1 MLYNKPLE
9 KIIISSVENKSSA
22 SLIFIGE
29 RGTLKTFSSELIIS
43 NFLKDY
49 ESYIPFNH
57 NDIYVVGSYY
67 YRLAYRFFEKNL
79 SRIISNPKLNE
90 FFLRFV
96 GFCIANRKLI
106 DDKGIVPSIIYKLNE
121 IRSSEGGLKEKQVK
135 SLLSDLEV
143 VISKLEKIRSI
154 GIDISREVIEF
165 VSRTSFSGYKFV
177 IFSEF
182 ENLTLDAQ
190 NSLLKTVE
198 EPPKGVFF
206 ILLTSNYNK
215 VLPTIRSRTFKI
227 SFLRLKGSDIKFIS
241 ENIDED
247 KYYSIYDIMVDN
259 IYDIKIGFL
268 NKFIS
273 TLSSGDLDSAMKF
286 SEEVSDDE
294 ILVEKFFEV
303 ASKVLRSI
311 LEFRAKIS
319 GLDVQLDK
327 ETLNLLPKEIL
338 DKFTISKLYKLQSY
352 LDEGYRSVYTFN
364 INPRYVITN
373 FFVEAFS

>member
-9 KIIISSVENKSSA
+9 KIIISSVENKSSV

-29 RGTLKTFSSELIIS
+29 RGTLKTFSSELVIS

-49 ESYIPFNH
+49 DSYIPFNH

-67 YRLAYRFFEKNL
+67 YRLAYRFFENNL

-90 FFLRFV
+90 FFVRFV
-96 GFCIANRKLI
+96 GFCIANRKLT
-106 DDKGIVPSIIYKLNE
+106 DDKGIVSSIIYKLNE
-121 IRSSEGGLKEKQVK
+121 IRSSGREFKEKQVK

-143 VISKLEKIRSI
+143 VVSKLEKIRSI
-154 GIDISREVIEF
+154 GIDVSREVIEF

-206 ILLTSNYNK
+206 ILLTSNYDK
-215 VLPTIRSRTFKI
+215 ILPTIRSRTFKI

-268 NKFIS
+268 NKFAS

-303 ASKVLRSI
+303 ASKVLKSI

-327 ETLNLLPKEIL
+327 EILHLLPKEIL

-352 LDEGYRSVYTFN
+352 LDEGYRNIHTFN

>member
-1 MLYNKPLE
+1 MLYSKPLE
-9 KIIISSVENKSSA
+9 RIILSSVENKSSA
-22 SLIFIGE
+22 SLIFIGD
-29 RGTLKTFSSELIIS
+29 RGTLKTFSSEIVIS

-67 YRLAYRFFEKNL
+67 YKLVYKFFEKNL
-79 SRIISNPKLNE
+79 SRIISNPTLKD
-90 FFLRFV
+90 FFVRFV
-96 GFCIANRKLI
+96 GFCIANRKLA
-106 DDKGIVPSIIYKLNE
+106 DDKGVVPSIIYELDE
-121 IRSSEGGLKEKQVK
+121 IRNGKEVKEKQVK
-135 SLLSDLEV
+135 SLLSNLEV
-143 VISKLEKIRSI
+143 VVSKLEKIRSV
-154 GIDISREVIEF
+154 GIDVSREVIEF

-182 ENLTLDAQ
+182 ENVTPDAQ
-190 NSLLKTVE
+190 NALLKTVE

-206 ILLTSNYNK
+206 ILITSNYDK

-227 SFLRLKGSDIKFIS
+227 SFLKLKGSDIKYLS
-241 ENIDED
+241 DNIDED

-259 IYDIKIGFL
+259 VYDIKTGFL
-268 NKFIS
+268 NKFVN
-273 TLSSGDLDSAMKF
+273 TLSSKDLDSAMKF
-286 SEEVSDDE
+286 SEEVSEDE
-294 ILVEKFFEV
+294 LLVEKFFEV
-303 ASKVLRSI
+303 AGRVLKSI

-319 GLDVQLDK
+319 GLDVQLDE
-327 ETLNLLPKEIL
+327 ETLQLLPKDIL

-364 INPRYVITN
+364 INPKYVITN